1 MFRPGRKVC
10 AIQRR
15 RRGEGVGAR
24 GWGRGRRRGVLV
36 CPSLLRSVRLSLSG
50 ARGRRAP
57 ASCALSPAR
66 SGSSPDAPPS
76 PPRVRR
82 LHFLF
87 L

>member
-1 MFRPGRKVC
+1 MQR
-10 AIQRR
+10 RR
-15 RRGEGVGAR
+15 RRGEGVGTR
-24 GWGRGRRRGVLV
+24 GWGQGGGGDALGRV
-36 CPSLLRSVRLSLSG
+36 SVPPAISASVG

-57 ASCALSPAR
+57 ARCALRPAR
-66 SGSSPDAPPS
+66 SGSSPDAPPPP

>member
-1 MFRPGRKVC
+1 MPY
-10 AIQRR
+10 
-15 RRGEGVGAR
+15 RGGGAGKAWAPAGGDR
-24 GWGRGRRRGVLV
+24 GGGRRGVLV
-36 CPSLLRSVRLSLSG
+36 CLSLSRPVRPSLRG

-57 ASCALSPAR
+57 ARCALSPAR
-66 SGSSPDAPPS
+66 SGSSPDAPPP

>member
-1 MFRPGRKVC
+1 M
-10 AIQRR
+10 
-15 RRGEGVGAR
+15 GAR
-24 GWGRGRRRGVLV
+24 GWGRGRLRGVLLGL
-36 CPSLLRSVRLSLSG
+36 SLLRSVRPSLRG

-57 ASCALSPAR
+57 ARCALSPAR